1 VVTVGRT
8 AILGVEDVVGI
19 TALGVRSAAF
29 MLVNT
34 LALLLTMCDMVRLT
48 KEAKEVG
55 FPASLPPFFMVDSSI
70 KGLAD
75 NVYRE
80 QAFETLLRLS
90 NNTRVIKIGVAK
102 QILTLKG
109 RAPIKVR
116 QWE

>member
-1 VVTVGRT
+1 MSALAPVVTVGRT

-55 FPASLPPFFMVDSSI
+55 FPASLPPFFMVGTVAS
-70 KGLAD
+70 KGLQTMSTA
-75 NVYRE
+75 NR
-80 QAFETLLRLS
+80 LLRRFFDS
-90 NNTRVIKIGVAK
+90 PTTR
-102 QILTLKG
+102 
-109 RAPIKVR
+109 
-116 QWE
+116 E